1 MNQRPKI
8 LYLRHHVQD
17 AEQLLE
23 ILEELA
29 PAYEY
34 LGIQTMEEYANCL
47 QDFRPDIILVDEDLE
62 DFSAKEAL
70 TMLQTQQTD
79 IPFILIS
86 SIASEHE
93 AIEFLKAGAVDY
105 ILKEVPQRLLF
116 VLYNQVGRL
125 RAIETMEQAKR
136 EKERL
141 YKRTLAD
148 TTALKINEKQILRS
162 KANLLTLFD
171 HIDVAHILVN
181 NKLKVLSYNLPAKQ
195 LTKSWENLEPE
206 IGKNILDYFPVSR
219 KHEVNKIIQR
229 VLDGENISYHASF
242 PDRDS
247 LDRWYSIKWVSITND
262 EPKNWGF
269 VLSIRDIT
277 ASKIKAIALAQANE
291 ELARRNKSL
300 EQFTYTVS
308 HNLLA
313 PVANIIGI
321 TDLLKDAVGT
331 DHIDLV
337 ETLQAS
343 IKSMDTIIK
352 DLNQTL
358 QVKDQ
363 VNKKKEEVHFRQL
376 MEEIAFSINNLI
388 MEEGV
393 KISCNFEALPSLYTV
408 RGYLYSVFYNLTLN
422 SIKYRKPDEAP
433 MISVKSVVEG
443 ETVFLVFEDNGK
455 GIDMEKHG
463 AQLFTLYKRF
473 DTSTEGKG
481 MGMFMVKTQIEELK
495 GTIDVESQLGKG
507 TKIIITLPLG
517 QTEKSN

>member
-8 LYLRHHVQD
+8 LYLKHHVQD

-34 LGIQTMEEYANCL
+34 LGIHTIEEYANCL
-47 QDFRPDIILVDEDLE
+47 QDFRPDIILVDEDLYN
-62 DFSAKEAL
+62 FSAKEAL
-70 TMLQTQQTD
+70 AMLQTQHLDT
-79 IPFILIS
+79 PLILIS
-86 SIASEHE
+86 SVGNESE

-105 ILKEVPQRLLF
+105 IVKEVPQRLLF

-141 YKRTLAD
+141 YKQTLAD
-148 TTALKINEKQILRS
+148 TTELKVNEKQILRS

-195 LTKSWENLEPE
+195 LTESWDNLEPE
-206 IGKNILDYFPVSR
+206 IGKNILDYFPPSR
-219 KHEVNKIIQR
+219 RQEVNKTVKR
-229 VLDGENISYHASF
+229 VLDGESISYHAAF
-242 PDRDS
+242 ADRYGM
-247 LDRWYSIKWVSITND
+247 DRWYSIKWVSVSND
-262 EPKNWGF
+262 YLKNAGF
-269 VLSIRDIT
+269 VLSIREIT
-277 ASKIKAIALAQANE
+277 ESKVKAMALAQANE

-321 TDLLKDAVGT
+321 TDLLKDAVGEE
-331 DHIDLV
+331 HVELV

-343 IKSMDTIIK
+343 IKSMDTTIK

-363 VNKKKEEVHFRQL
+363 VNKRKEEVHFRQL
-376 MEEIAFSINNLI
+376 IEEISFSINNLI

-393 KISCNFEALPSLYTV
+393 KISCDFEALPSLYTV
-408 RGYLYSVFYNLTLN
+408 RGYLYSIFYNLTLN
-422 SIKYRKPDEAP
+422 SIKYRRPEEAP
-433 MISVKSVVEG
+433 LISVKSVVEDQ
-443 ETVFLVFEDNGK
+443 TVFLVFEDNGK

-481 MGMFMVKTQIEELK
+481 MGMFMVKTQIEELG

-507 TKIIITLPLG
+507 TKIIITLPLVAR
-517 QTEKSN
+517 